1 ARDHV
6 DASAVLKNPTAQS
19 MALTL
24 GYHYAFADFNANQD
38 YLREHFKVLFAPKQ
52 RTALKYLLKG
62 RADVALA
69 SEIFLHAEYLRDSD
83 LEQKL
88 LISDQADQFYELP
101 ILVRKG
107 GPIDVVT
114 FNQLLDGLAACD
126 CLAPFFA
133 SYGLEKL
140 HTYKV
145 K

>member
-1 ARDHV
+1 
-6 DASAVLKNPTAQS
+6 

-24 GYHYAFADFNANQD
+24 GYHYAFAGFNANQD
-38 YLREHFKVLFAPKQ
+38 YLRENFTVQFAPKQ

-69 SEIFLHAEYLRDSD
+69 SEIFLHSEYLRDSE
-83 LEQKL
+83 LEQQL
-88 LISDQADQFYELP
+88 LIADHADQFYELP
-101 ILVRKG
+101 ILVRKD
-107 GPIDVVT
+107 GPIDADN
-114 FNQLLDGLAACD
+114 FNKLLDGLAACD